1 VRDRIL
7 ATENWTPICPYEK
20 QKENVR
26 GNGLYK
32 ILSVLGLIQN
42 PFVPIIVTTMR
53 ATKTIYTVLVVL
65 TGIWCAGILAAP
77 YFLHSSATGEARE
90 LYAFFSRV
98 CHQQDARSF
107 HLCGE
112 KFGVCIRCTALY
124 FSFFAGLLLYPV
136 VRSLRHLSLPSHK
149 FLLAIAAPMVLD
161 VCLNLAGLVH
171 STTLSR
177 VITGTVFGFF
187 APWFILPPLVEAV
200 HQLKSK
206 KKISRTGE
214 VEYVGK
220 TR

>member
-1 VRDRIL
+1 MKATRI
-7 ATENWTPICPYEK
+7 
-20 QKENVR
+20 
-26 GNGLYK
+26 
-32 ILSVLGLIQN
+32 
-42 PFVPIIVTTMR
+42 
-53 ATKTIYTVLVVL
+53 IYTALVVL
-65 TGIWCAGILAAP
+65 TGMWCAGILAAP
-77 YFLHSSATGEARE
+77 FFLHSSAAGEARE

-98 CHQQDARSF
+98 CHQQDVRSF

-136 VRSLRHLSLPSHK
+136 IRSLRHLSLPSYK
-149 FLLAIAAPMVLD
+149 LLLLIAAPMVID
-161 VCLNLAGLVH
+161 VCLSFTGLVQ

-177 VITGTVFGFF
+177 VMTGSIFGFF
-187 APWFILPPLVEAV
+187 APWFIVPPLVEAV

-206 KKISRTGE
+206 KKINRTGE